1 MSKSNGKDRTYE
13 LSQKTMTDFYHS
25 NLDLIK
31 EMMDIE
37 FKYANIWQDY
47 LNAQMERLST
57 AKELSDVP
65 AIEAGLAT
73 EYTNKFAR
81 TNRELYDAISEAVL
95 KQMEVLNVPV
105 DVQNMFPAFPDY
117 EDYKNFLNPGTAK
130 KNSSARK
137 PQQS

>member
-1 MSKSNGKDRTYE
+1 MRKGNGKDRIYE
-13 LSQKTMTDFYHS
+13 LNQKTMTDFYHS

-47 LNAQMERLST
+47 LNAQMDRLSS
-57 AKELSDVP
+57 AKEMSDVV

-73 EYTNKFAR
+73 EYTNKFAK
-81 TNRELYDAISEAVL
+81 TNRELYDAISETVL

-105 DVQNMFPAFPDY
+105 DVKNVFPAFPDY
-117 EDYKNFLNPGTAK
+117 EEYINMLNPGATK
-130 KNSSARK
+130 KSSSTRK
-137 PQQS
+137 TQNT